1 MSRQDFPQH
10 LMETLKCWSSLY
22 VFVFMFLAAVS
33 KGSACE
39 ALSSP
44 ECFRR
49 TANENVYLCEW
60 SMNTTESDVTFDVY
74 IGKEKFRN
82 IKQTGSP
89 FPEERLIKN
98 RPVPIW
104 VEARARNFNCTS
116 PKRSVVLRDTVKY
129 AAPRNISMSWL
140 KNNLSLRWS
149 AEEKHPALAEIQF
162 RQHDH
167 PAESWE
173 KRTTNTTS
181 DNFTYYAIV
190 VNLLKDSAYKVQIRQ
205 RSTQA
210 RNPLW
215 SDWSDVTVP
224 AELEKKPEVTMTTTL
239 LNGTRKVTLTWKPM
253 PHAAAVS
260 GVNYSLTDTQ
270 SSHGCHCQKNRY
282 PIITNIHTTY
292 VSLSAVNITVIAK
305 NAAGYSP
312 PAIVQVPVKLSA
324 DLKICDETL
333 LNKTFNRKT
342 CLELYELQDG
352 DSMPKYVITSTG
364 RKKKKGTG
372 QIRRNLKDY
381 VRYLYFEHRCNGVKP
396 QTVKMCIFYE
406 KEGVPRRAPQDLISF
421 SETHNSVTLS
431 WKAIPFVDQQGFLTH
446 YVLCS
451 VKISSQNMWKECFN
465 ISTLLVTYHLE
476 NLSPGA
482 KYNISLVGVTQVGE
496 GPEATVTINTL
507 LERPVNVWWSLGLVF
522 LFFFITTMCTCNSKR
537 IKSKILP
544 PVPTPFIPDFI
555 PYQPESQCDLQQELL
570 ERKEE
575 VHELTLH
582 QLSPEG
588 KSVPE
593 DAEETDVFTGEWD
606 DGVDEDMENKR
617 GDSRMS
623 GGSSDQSLDPSST
636 DEALRSSI
644 EGEITDLEQVDNEIA
659 MLIYRNGLVFDVKM
673 DSP

>member
-1 MSRQDFPQH
+1 MSCQDFPQY
-10 LMETLKCWSSLY
+10 LMETLKRRSSLHKY
-22 VFVFMFLAAVS
+22 VFVFMFLTAVS

-49 TANENVYLCEW
+49 TANETVYMCEW
-60 SMNTTESDVTFDVY
+60 SMNTTESNVTFDVY

-82 IKQTGSP
+82 IKQTWSH
-89 FPEERLIKN
+89 FTEERVIQC
-98 RPVPIW
+98 RPVDIW
-104 VEARARNFNCTS
+104 VEARTGNSSCTS
-116 PKRSVVLRDTVKY
+116 PRRSVVLRNTVKY
-129 AAPRNISMSWL
+129 AAPQNISMSWL
-140 KNNLSLRWS
+140 KNSLSLRWR

-162 RQHDH
+162 RQNDD

-181 DNFTYYAIV
+181 DTFTYYAIV

-215 SDWSDVTVP
+215 SDWSDVIVP
-224 AELEKKPEVTMTTTL
+224 AELEQKPEVTMATML

-270 SSHGCHCQKNRY
+270 SPHGCHCQKNRY
-282 PIITNIHTTY
+282 PKITPENIHTTY
-292 VSLSAVNITVIAK
+292 VSLSAINISVIAT
-305 NAAGYSP
+305 NVAGYSP
-312 PAIVQVPVKLSA
+312 PAIVEVPAELSA

-333 LNKTFNRKT
+333 LNKTLNRKT

-352 DSMPKYVITSTG
+352 DSVPKYVITLTG
-364 RKKKKGTG
+364 RKKKKGAE

-381 VRYLYFEHRCNGVKP
+381 VRYLYFEHRCNGGKP

-406 KEGVPRRAPQDLISF
+406 KEGAPRRAPQDLISF
-421 SETHNSVTLS
+421 SETHTSVTLS
-431 WKAIPFVDQQGFLTH
+431 WKAIPFADQQGYLTR

-451 VKISSQNMWKECFN
+451 VKISSQDVWKECFN
-465 ISTLLVTYHLE
+465 ISTSLVTYRLE

-507 LERPVNVWWSLGLVF
+507 PERPVNVWWSLGLLF
-522 LFFFITTMCTCNSKR
+522 LFFFITTMCTCIYKR

-555 PYQPESQCDLQQELL
+555 PYQPESQELL

-606 DGVDEDMENKR
+606 NGVDEDMENKR

-636 DEALRSSI
+636 DEALRSSR
-644 EGEITDLEQVDNEIA
+644 EGEMMDLEQVDNEIA

>member
-1 MSRQDFPQH
+1 MPGGPDSSSVFPGVNRDSEMIQ
-10 LMETLKCWSSLY
+10 WDSNI
-22 VFVFMFLAAVS
+22 AAV
-33 KGSACE
+33 
-39 ALSSP
+39 P
-44 ECFRR
+44 EPWRLRCR
-49 TANENVYLCEW
+49 
-60 SMNTTESDVTFDVY
+60 
-74 IGKEKFRN
+74 KEKFRN
-82 IKQTGSP
+82 IKQTWSH
-89 FPEERLIKN
+89 FTEERVIQC
-98 RPVPIW
+98 RPVDIW
-104 VEARARNFNCTS
+104 VEARTGNSSCTS
-116 PKRSVVLRDTVKY
+116 PRRSVVLRNTVKY
-129 AAPRNISMSWL
+129 AAPQNISMSWL
-140 KNNLSLRWS
+140 KNSLSLRWR

-162 RQHDH
+162 RQNDD

-181 DNFTYYAIV
+181 DTFTYYAIV

-215 SDWSDVTVP
+215 SDWSDVIVP
-224 AELEKKPEVTMTTTL
+224 AELEQKPEVTMATML

-270 SSHGCHCQKNRY
+270 SPHGCHF
-282 PIITNIHTTY
+282 
-292 VSLSAVNITVIAK
+292 
-305 NAAGYSP
+305 
-312 PAIVQVPVKLSA
+312 
-324 DLKICDETL
+324 CDETL
-333 LNKTFNRKT
+333 LNKTLNRKT

-352 DSMPKYVITSTG
+352 DSVPKYVITLTG
-364 RKKKKGTG
+364 RKKKKGAE
-372 QIRRNLKDY
+372 QIRR
-381 VRYLYFEHRCNGVKP
+381 
-396 QTVKMCIFYE
+396 T
-406 KEGVPRRAPQDLISF
+406 PRRAPQDLISF
-421 SETHNSVTLS
+421 SETHTSVTLS
-431 WKAIPFVDQQGFLTH
+431 WKAIPFADQQGYLTR

-451 VKISSQNMWKECFN
+451 VKISSQDVWKECFN
-465 ISTLLVTYHLE
+465 ISTSLVTYRLE

-507 LERPVNVWWSLGLVF
+507 PERPF
-522 LFFFITTMCTCNSKR
+522 NSVLTLR

-606 DGVDEDMENKR
+606 NGVDEDMENKR

-636 DEALRSSI
+636 DEALRSSR
-644 EGEITDLEQVDNEIA
+644 EGEMMDLEQVDNEIA